1 MHKEGKLEEN
11 KKEGLKKAIIV
22 VEADP
27 EEIAKLGKENFLQGI
42 KSLFSL
48 NLDPKKA
55 RIRNVYPLN
64 Q

>member
-1 MHKEGKLEEN
+1 MTDQDN
-11 KKEGLKKAIIV
+11 KKWKKAIIV

-27 EEIAKLGKENFLQGI
+27 EEVAKLEQENFLKGI
-42 KSLFSL
+42 KILFSL
-48 NLDPKKA
+48 NLDSKKA